1 MPSSLNVLPLKV
13 LFCSKVFMKILW
25 IDQSRWNIDLSVY
38 GKIFNLLKM
47 QWFAKNVYVSIQT
60 VLVKNV
66 PDQKFLE
73 NKQT

>member
-1 MPSSLNVLPLKV
+1 
-13 LFCSKVFMKILW
+13 MKILW
-25 IDQSRWNIDLSVY
+25 IDQDGWNVDLSVY
-38 GKIFNLLKM
+38 GNIFNLLKM
-47 QWFAKNVYVSIQT
+47 QWYATNVYMSIQT